1 MKRFLNILLAALLV
15 ISALSV
21 TVSAAD
27 VAFIGYNSGNNAN
40 DGLTAQTAKKSLGT
54 ADGSGAVSLVK
65 NGGILIVS
73 GKMYI
78 GDNYT
83 WKTNGKVTVTANY
96 GGKDYKNPSPA
107 DNPASGVIKI
117 KPACTLTVASDL
129 TLSDI
134 LYFQEGKT
142 NVIHVTG
149 GATLTV
155 EENVVFTSKSDH
167 YPQILVD
174 SGSTAILNGGKYD
187 SVSGDGNIQMGAKA
201 SVTAPTVS
209 QGPIV
214 YVANTG
220 GNNANDG
227 LSDTSPKQ
235 SFGTSEGTGVA
246 GALKKGGTIIVSGK
260 AYIGSDYA
268 WCVNGDT
275 TITAVYGGKDYKNT
289 SPASNPASGV
299 LKMKPGAT
307 FTIASNVTFDDII
320 LFQEN
325 AQCTI
330 LVSGGATLTVNESVV
345 TMSNREHYMKIF
357 VAEGS
362 TAIINGGTFSSV
374 SGTGTIKIGAK
385 ATILEKDSSDIAQ
398 ETQTAKR
405 EMTVCYL
412 DYDNGNNANDGKS
425 AQSAVKNY
433 GTGIFK
439 RILMGGTVVVSGNS
453 HIGGT
458 NTANEYTMP
467 LLVKPLTFT
476 SVYNG
481 IDYTDTAKFRFS
493 KDTTLVITSDVI
505 FDNIILV
512 QDEGQNTIR
521 VKNGATLTIT
531 DTAKL
536 ITTAET
542 KKHYNIVV
550 EKGSLAILSA
560 EAQKLCTITGEGTVL
575 PYTDGYTELFKHHIG
590 ASTIVELTIGS
601 KTAYINGK
609 AQAMDTAPINRK
621 NRTMLPVRFLAN
633 AFGIDDKGIEWI
645 PATRTAILKNT
656 DVTIEI
662 TIDAPAMTVNGNKVA
677 LDSPAIIESNR
688 TYLPV
693 RAIANALGVS
703 DDNIVWEASTNT
715 ATLIK

>member
-21 TVSAAD
+21 TISAAD
-27 VAFIGYNSGNNAN
+27 VAFIGYNAGNNAN

-54 ADGSGAVSLVK
+54 TDGSGAISLVK
-65 NGGILIVS
+65 NGGILVVS
-73 GKMYI
+73 EKMYI

-96 GGKDYKNPSPA
+96 GGQDYKKPSPA
-107 DNPASGVIKI
+107 DNPASGIIKI

-155 EENVVFTSKSDH
+155 EENVVFTSKSGH

-187 SVSGDGNIQMGAKA
+187 SVSGAGNIQMGAKA
-201 SVTAPTVS
+201 SIATPTVS
-209 QGPIV
+209 QMPIV
-214 YVANTG
+214 YVAHTG

-289 SPASNPASGV
+289 SPVANPASGV

-307 FTIASNVTFDDII
+307 LTIASNVTLDDII

-330 LVSGGATLTVNESVV
+330 LVSGGATLTINESVI

-374 SGTGTIKIGAK
+374 SGTGTIKIGEK
-385 ATILEKDSSDIAQ
+385 ATILEKTSSDTAQ
-398 ETQTAKR
+398 ETDTAKR

-425 AQSAVKNY
+425 AQNAVKSY

-439 RILMGGTVVVSGNS
+439 RILIGGTVVVSGNS
-453 HIGGT
+453 YIGGT
-458 NTANEYTMP
+458 NAANEYAMP

-481 IDYTDTAKFRFS
+481 IDYTDNAEFRFA
-493 KDTTLVITSDVI
+493 KDTTLVIANDVI
-505 FDNIILV
+505 FDNIVLV
-512 QDEGQNTIR
+512 QGEGQNTIR
-521 VKNGATLTIT
+521 VKSGATLTIT

-536 ITTAET
+536 VTTAET

-550 EKGSLAILSA
+550 EKGAMAILSA
-560 EAQKLCTITGEGTVL
+560 EAQKMCTVTGEGTVL
-575 PYTDGYTELFKHHIG
+575 PYTDGYTELFKQHIG
-590 ASTIVELTIGS
+590 TSTIVELTIGS

-609 AQAMDTAPINRK
+609 VQAMDTAPINRK

-645 PATRTAILKNT
+645 PATRTAILKNA

-677 LDSPAIIESNR
+677 LDSLAIIESNR

-703 DDNIVWEASTNT
+703 NNNIVWEASTNT